1 MNSKL
6 RLTIRWL
13 FVLSILLSSLGSFRF
28 LVLEYSCTSFQSPEN
43 PREGWAVLMEMNY
56 YPSGSN
62 LETGYSDTQKWNT
75 TLLALGW
82 QSNHILIHQGLIDQQ
97 VGLAA
102 FDFLFANVDTNDVV
116 LWFVFAH
123 GNYLL
128 ENIDW
133 QTWFPDHWTNLQ
145 SQEKIF
151 IASACSSEFLIQSL
165 SDDGVPHVYISS
177 SEADEYSW
185 AGLPE
190 EGLPIIGEV
199 FNHFLTNALLNAS
212 ADSDTDG
219 EVTMEEAF
227 FFAAPLSRSYISTIV
242 FPAFP
247 DFAEMCNNTAPNPVM
262 DDTYEGNFSLLI
274 EDGAPPIM
282 APWVLPIEVGIIIGF
297 VCVIIIILITFALV
311 IQRRKIQS

>member
-1 MNSKL
+1 
-6 RLTIRWL
+6 
-13 FVLSILLSSLGSFRF
+13 
-28 LVLEYSCTSFQSPEN
+28 
-43 PREGWAVLMEMNY
+43 MNY